1 MADGEIVRKDNNAK
15 KRIPF
20 PKTLIFIITAT
31 IFAFSCAWAEPA
43 GDTALNET
51 QIPTRI
57 TMEKSAGDTT
67 AYLDVQM
74 NPDEG
79 RYVLL
84 VNGNP
89 MEWEQDI
96 DSAVSFCRQN
106 GIAMDT
112 FTDGNGVSGEQKI
125 IFGQDILLYKS
136 SALWLDQGANQ
147 TRRLNG
153 IRMYTDI
160 DLESGDE
167 AGKKAQ
173 EIFENLQTYLG
184 HQPERIVAFTGSDT
198 IEILDNDMIKAVEQ
212 MMQNREGGYA
222 FAAALFNNLN
232 LNVLYWEGELSIKID
247 LTIF

>member
-1 MADGEIVRKDNNAK
+1 M
-15 KRIPF
+15 KRMPF
-20 PKTLIFIITAT
+20 PKTLILIITTA
-31 IFAFSCAWAEPA
+31 IIAFSCAWAEPA
-43 GDTALNET
+43 GDPAPSET
-51 QIPTRI
+51 QIPARV
-57 TMEKSAGDTT
+57 TMENSVSDTT

-79 RYVLL
+79 RCVLL

-112 FTDGNGVSGEQKI
+112 FTDGNGVSGEQRI
-125 IFGQDILLYKS
+125 IFGPNILLYES
-136 SALWLDQGANQ
+136 SGLWLDQGANK

-160 DLESGDE
+160 GLKTRDE
-167 AGKKAQ
+167 AEKKAQ
-173 EIFENLQTYLG
+173 ELLEKLQTYLG

-198 IEILDNDMIKAVEQ
+198 IEILDTAI
-212 MMQNREGGYA
+212 R
-222 FAAALFNNLN
+222 
-232 LNVLYWEGELSIKID
+232 
-247 LTIF
+247 

>member
-1 MADGEIVRKDNNAK
+1 M
-15 KRIPF
+15 KRMPF
-20 PKTLIFIITAT
+20 PKTLILIITAA
-31 IFAFSCAWAEPA
+31 IFAFSCAWAETA
-43 GDTALNET
+43 GDPAPSET

-57 TMEKSAGDTT
+57 AMENSAGDTT

-96 DSAVSFCRQN
+96 DTAVSFCRQN
-106 GIAMDT
+106 GIAVDT
-112 FTDGNGVSGEQKI
+112 FQDGNGVSGEQRI
-125 IFGQDILLYKS
+125 IFGPDILLYES
-136 SALWLDQGANQ
+136 SSLWLDQGANQ

-160 DLESGDE
+160 GLESGDE
-167 AGKKAQ
+167 AGKRAQ
-173 EIFENLQTYLG
+173 EILEKLQAYLG
-184 HQPERIVAFTGSDT
+184 QQPERIVAFTGSDT
-198 IEILDNDMIKAVEQ
+198 IEISDIDMIKAVEQ

-222 FAAALFNNLN
+222 FAAALFDNLN